1 MSEGKPRLARLT
13 SIVTQLQSQPVVT
26 AREIAD
32 RHQVSIRT
40 VYRDIRTLEQSGIP
54 IYAEEGKGYSI
65 MDHYHLPP
73 VSFTEDEANALIT
86 AEQIML
92 KNNDASLSATYQQA
106 VTKLK
111 TVLPES
117 QRHQSAFLASRIQV
131 RTNPYMEET
140 SSYLIQ
146 LQGNIAKFQ
155 VIEIAYNSLSDKVT
169 KRLVEPFAL
178 YTTNNNWILIGFCRL
193 RNDFR
198 AFRLDRIQNL
208 TTTEATFEPHDMT
221 LEQYLEDCR
230 KKQITP

>member
-1 MSEGKPRLARLT
+1 MPEGKPRLARLT

-32 RHQVSIRT
+32 RHQVSMRT

-54 IYAEEGKGYSI
+54 IYTEEGKGYSI

-92 KNNDASLSATYQQA
+92 KNNDASLSNTYQKA
-106 VTKLK
+106 ITKIK
-111 TVLPES
+111 TVLPER
-117 QRHQSAFLASRIQV
+117 QKHQSAFLASRIQV
-131 RTNPYMEET
+131 RTNPFQEET
-140 SSYLIQ
+140 STYLIQ
-146 LQGNIAKFQ
+146 LQANIAKFQ
-155 VIEIAYNSLSDKVT
+155 VIELDYYSLTDDET

-178 YTTNNNWILIGFCRL
+178 YTTNNNWILIAFCRL

-198 AFRLDRIQNL
+198 AFRLDRIREL
-208 TTTEATFEPHDMT
+208 TTTTETFEAHNMT
-221 LEQYLEDCR
+221 LEQYLEECR
-230 KKQITP
+230 KKAITP